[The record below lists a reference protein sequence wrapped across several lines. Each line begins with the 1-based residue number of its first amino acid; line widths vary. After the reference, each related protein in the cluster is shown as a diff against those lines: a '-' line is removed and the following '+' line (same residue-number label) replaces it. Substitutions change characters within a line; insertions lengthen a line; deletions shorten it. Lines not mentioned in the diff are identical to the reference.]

1 MAEKKTLLAL
11 FGEIDPAAEAIEK
24 LRTMGVPEDQ
34 MEVISGIPILAP
46 ILGRPKQ
53 HTSVTQLALGG
64 AAVGFLFG
72 LFLNFGVPFLFP
84 LHTGG
89 QPLFPIPPGIILT
102 FEMTMLG
109 LMGMAFLGVFLESYF
124 PKWRPLEYVPEI
136 SDGKVAVLFSVPEE
150 EAEKYTQAMKDQ
162 GAESVAPAE
171 ARPL

>member
-1 MAEKKTLLAL
+1 MAENKKLLAL
-11 FGEIDPAAEAIEK
+11 FGDVDPAAEAIEK
-24 LRTMGVPEDQ
+24 LRSMGVPEDQ

-46 ILGRPKQ
+46 ILGRPKM
-53 HTSVTQLALGG
+53 HSSVTRLALGG
-64 AAVGFLFG
+64 AAAGFLFG
-72 LFLNFGVPFLFP
+72 MFLNFGVPWLFH
-84 LHTGG
+84 LHVGG
-89 QPLFPIPPGIILT
+89 QPLYPIPPAFILV

-150 EAEKYTQAMKDQ
+150 EAEKYTEAMKNQ